1 MAHVTALRETSA
13 LFGAL
18 IGAFILKES
27 FGARRIAAAAVMV
40 AGLLMMNLRLS

>member
-18 IGAFILKES
+18 IGAYVLKES
-27 FGARRIAAAAVMV
+27 FGARRVVAAAVMV
-40 AGLLMMNLRLS
+40 AGLLIMNLGPG